1 MGRVACCKMG
11 RFNLDLYQ
19 HAFFKRGLN
28 KRQVGEDEPHGLL
41 EKAMEY
47 AAVVGIT
54 VFDESCCLCDLTEQ
68 QVGSNQVAAEMVL
81 EKADMKVDQAIEKVG
96 EMEG

>member
-1 MGRVACCKMG
+1 
-11 RFNLDLYQ
+11 
-19 HAFFKRGLN
+19 
-28 KRQVGEDEPHGLL
+28 
-41 EKAMEY
+41 MEY

-54 VFDESCCLCDLTEQ
+54 VFDESCCLRDLTER